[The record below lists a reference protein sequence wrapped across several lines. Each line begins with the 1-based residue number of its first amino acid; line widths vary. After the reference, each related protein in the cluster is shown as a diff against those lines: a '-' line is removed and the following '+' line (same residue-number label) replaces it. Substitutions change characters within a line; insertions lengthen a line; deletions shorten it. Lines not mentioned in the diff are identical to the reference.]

1 MILVLSPAK
10 TLDYETP
17 AHISDY
23 SQPDMLDQSQALIDE
38 LQYLSPQDLAK
49 LMKLS
54 DKLAALNVAR
64 YASWQQPFTSTNAK
78 PAVLAFKG
86 DVYTGLDAA
95 SLDAEDL
102 DWAQSHVR
110 ILSGLYGLLRPLDQ
124 CKLIDLKW
132 VPNLPTKRAKTY
144 MPFGITKLPN
154 S

>member
-10 TLDYETP
+10 TLDYDTP

-38 LQYLSPQDLAK
+38 LQHLSPQDLAK

-64 YASWQQPFTSTNAK
+64 YASWKQPFTSTNAK

-86 DVYTGLDAA
+86 DVYTGLDAS
-95 SLDAEDL
+95 SLDAADL

-110 ILSGLYGLLRPLDQ
+110 ILSGLYGLLRPLDLMQ
-124 CKLIDLKW
+124 AYRLE
-132 VPNLPTKRAKTY
+132 VGT
-144 MPFGITKLPN
+144 
-154 S
+154 